1 MTADCIT
8 SNRRGNNDLAPE
20 HHLSEPPDMPNDRR
34 LEIKRLDPEV
44 FEVSVNGRP
53 PSRHTVSLTAARY
66 QELTRGQATPEAL
79 IEYSFTFLLD
89 REPNTS
95 ILRQFD
101 LGVISRY
108 FPEYPD
114 AVRDWLAD

>member
-1 MTADCIT
+1 
-8 SNRRGNNDLAPE
+8 
-20 HHLSEPPDMPNDRR
+20 MPNDRR

-44 FEVSVNGRP
+44 FEVSVKGRP
-53 PSRHTVSLTAARY
+53 PEARY
-66 QELTRGQATPEAL
+66 QELTGGKATPEAL

-95 ILRQFD
+95 ILRHFD

-108 FPEYPD
+108 FPEFQD
-114 AVRDWLAD
+114 AVRDWLAG

>member
-1 MTADCIT
+1 
-8 SNRRGNNDLAPE
+8 
-20 HHLSEPPDMPNDRR
+20 MPNDRR

-44 FEVSVNGRP
+44 FEVSVKGRP
-53 PSRHTVSLTAARY
+53 PSLHTVSLTEARY
-66 QELTRGQATPEAL
+66 QELTGGQATPEAL

-95 ILRQFD
+95 ILRHFD

-108 FPEYPD
+108 FPEFQD
-114 AVRDWLAD
+114 AVRDWLAG